1 MEFLITAI
9 IAASAVVVS
18 ITALVKTNNLQKVIL
33 RREDKKAA
41 CLHYLN
47 NVAEVVCKDFESV
60 DIVRFL
66 L

>member
-41 CLHYLN
+41 
-47 NVAEVVCKDFESV
+47 
-60 DIVRFL
+60 
-66 L
+66 